1 MNRRIDSHFVVVT
14 LAFLVL
20 TDSSTA
26 AERLNVLVI
35 AVDDLRPELGC
46 LGDEHMVT
54 PNIDRLAAR
63 GLTFDRAYAQWAL
76 CLPSRNSVFS
86 GYRPDSIRMMQG
98 ARFFREAKPG
108 TVALPQLFKQHGY
121 FTRSL
126 GKILHHDGQDDPI
139 SWSQPRYWPE
149 GGLPHGFIYAAPENL
164 HCKLTMDRAEN
175 FENPLVEMA
184 DVDDEAY
191 ADGLVARE
199 TIETL
204 RRVAD
209 RPFFLMVG
217 FFKPHTPFCAP
228 KKYWDLYDREKIGL
242 APNPEE
248 PKNVPAV
255 AMNAWRYVRSFRDM
269 PNEGPVSDEKAREV
283 KHAYYACVSYVDA
296 QVGRLLNEL
305 DRLGVAERTVVMLW
319 SDHGYQLGEHGM
331 WCKHTNFETSTRAPI
346 ILSVPDQESAGE
358 RTDALVE
365 LVDMYPTLAHV
376 CGLPTPQ
383 HLEGTSMIPLL
394 DDPDRA
400 WKSAA
405 FSQYFRGGMMG
416 YSMRTD
422 RYRFNLWVPRR
433 SPDEVGAMELYDHE
447 LDPRENVNIAR
458 KADPELIERL
468 LHQLRAGWKTAEPK

>member
-1 MNRRIDSHFVVVT
+1 MTRSVLL
-14 LAFLVL
+14 LAI
-20 TDSSTA
+20 SSTLFCVDA
-26 AERLNVLVI
+26 VASDKLNVLVI

-46 LGDEHMVT
+46 LGDRHMVT

-63 GLTFDRAYAQWAL
+63 GLTFERAYAQWAL

-86 GYRPDSIRMMQG
+86 GYRPDSIRILQG
-98 ARFFREAKPG
+98 ARFFRQAKPD

-121 FTRSL
+121 FTRSF

-139 SWSQPRYWPE
+139 SWSEPRYWPE
-149 GGLPHGFIYAAPENL
+149 GGKPHGFVYAAPENL

-175 FENPLVEMA
+175 FENPLVEKA

-199 TIETL
+199 AIETL
-204 RRVAD
+204 RRTAD

-228 KKYWDLYDREKIGL
+228 AKYWDLYDRDKIEL
-242 APNPEE
+242 APNPQE
-248 PKNVPAV
+248 PMNVPAV

-283 KHAYYACVSYVDA
+283 KHAYFACVSYVDA
-296 QVGRLLNEL
+296 QVGRLLDTLEQ
-305 DRLGVAERTVVMLW
+305 LGVADRTVVLLW

-331 WCKHTNFETSTRAPI
+331 WCKHTNFETSTRTPM
-346 ILSVPDQESAGE
+346 ILSVPDQKSVGT

-365 LVDMYPTLAHV
+365 LVDVYPTLADV
-376 CGLPTPQ
+376 CGLPLPE
-383 HLEGTSMIPLL
+383 HLEGTTMVPLL
-394 DDPDRA
+394 AAANRP

-405 FSQYFRGGMMG
+405 FSQYVRGGLMG

-422 RYRFNLWVPRR
+422 RYRFNQWVSRNDPSDVR
-433 SPDEVGAMELYDHE
+433 ATELYDHR
-447 LDPRENVNIAR
+447 LDPGENRNLANE
-458 KADPELIERL
+458 AASELLERL
-468 LHQLRAGWKTAEPK
+468 SCQLDAGWKAARPR